1 MKTKFIYNEEKGL
14 ILPHNT
20 VLKLLIEL
28 SLPVYNFEGS
38 SVVHFKDVCLT
49 VTKKAIQRHIES
61 NHDDN
66 GSLMSQAT
74 QKQAKN
80 IE

>member
-20 VLKLLIEL
+20 VMKLLIEL
-28 SLPVYNFEGS
+28 SLPVYSFEGN

-49 VTKKAIQRHIES
+49 VTKKAI
-61 NHDDN
+61 
-66 GSLMSQAT
+66 
-74 QKQAKN
+74 
-80 IE
+80 